1 MRSTGIIDN
10 VLRWGAQ
17 RAEGAVDEV
26 LDWVNE
32 RTLRL
37 AVTGLS
43 RAGKT
48 IFTTAMVHNL
58 IRFPGRPQIL
68 PAIADFDNI
77 ISVIERPQP
86 NPELATFPYL
96 ANLEALTADPPRW
109 PPSTDQLSEIRLELH
124 HRPASWLRR
133 QINRQAVLNIDIV
146 DYPGEW
152 LLDLPLLDLT
162 YEAWSANMLRL
173 TEREPR
179 RRLADQWLA
188 AVASAKPAG
197 PADESEI
204 RRLAE
209 VYRDYLKAS
218 AEPALGLTLIQPGR
232 FLTPGHWDLQSPA
245 LNFCPLPAPAGATPG
260 RRSLY
265 AAMAG
270 RYEIYRSRV
279 VGEFYE
285 KHFKDFDRQIVLV
298 DLLRS
303 LKAGPDAFD
312 EARET
317 MATIL
322 ASFEHGQ
329 SSLLA
334 RLGLPWARH
343 RIDRVLFA
351 ASKADHVSR
360 SQQGN
365 LESLLQDLLDRAGRE
380 IKAKTI
386 QTKVLALAAM
396 RCTAD
401 RVAEADGHRL
411 SVVVGI
417 PVGGSH
423 ERVLWTG
430 EVPDRMPA
438 RGDWH
443 EDDYRFIDF
452 LPKRVAPGA
461 PQGFE
466 HIRLDEAIRY
476 LIGDRL
482 A

>member
-1 MRSTGIIDN
+1 MRSTGILDN

-48 IFTTAMVHNL
+48 IFTTALVHNL

-218 AEPALGLTLIQPGR
+218 AEPVPRPHL
-232 FLTPGHWDLQSPA
+232 DPA
-245 LNFCPLPAPAGATPG
+245 RPLPHPRPLGSPIPGPQFLSAAGTRRRHARPPLPLCRHG
-260 RRSLY
+260 RPL
-265 AAMAG
+265 
-270 RYEIYRSRV
+270 
-279 VGEFYE
+279 
-285 KHFKDFDRQIVLV
+285 
-298 DLLRS
+298 
-303 LKAGPDAFD
+303 
-312 EARET
+312 
-317 MATIL
+317 
-322 ASFEHGQ
+322 
-329 SSLLA
+329 
-334 RLGLPWARH
+334 
-343 RIDRVLFA
+343 
-351 ASKADHVSR
+351 
-360 SQQGN
+360 
-365 LESLLQDLLDRAGRE
+365 
-380 IKAKTI
+380 
-386 QTKVLALAAM
+386 
-396 RCTAD
+396 
-401 RVAEADGHRL
+401 
-411 SVVVGI
+411 
-417 PVGGSH
+417 
-423 ERVLWTG
+423 
-430 EVPDRMPA
+430 
-438 RGDWH
+438 
-443 EDDYRFIDF
+443 
-452 LPKRVAPGA
+452 
-461 PQGFE
+461 
-466 HIRLDEAIRY
+466 
-476 LIGDRL
+476 
-482 A
+482 

>member
-43 RAGKT
+43 GAGKT
-48 IFTTAMVHNL
+48 IFTTALVHNL

-86 NPELATFPYL
+86 NSELATFPYL

-109 PPSTDQLSEIRLELH
+109 PLPPTSSRRFASSCTTA
-124 HRPASWLRR
+124 PTSWLRR
-133 QINRQAVLNIDIV
+133 QVNRQAVLNIDIV

-162 YEAWSANMLRL
+162 YEAWSAKMLRL

-179 RRLADQWLA
+179 RRLADEWLA
-188 AVASAKPAG
+188 AVASVKPAG
-197 PADESEI
+197 PVDELEI

-209 VYRDYLKAS
+209 VYRQYLKAS

-232 FLTPGHWDLQSPA
+232 FIRPGHWDLQSPA
-245 LNFCPLPAPAGATPG
+245 LNFCPLPAPTGATPG

-279 VGEFYE
+279 VRRVLREAFQGFRSP
-285 KHFKDFDRQIVLV
+285 DRAGRSAAQPEGGARRLQRGAR
-298 DLLRS
+298 DHGHDPGQLRAWPEQ
-303 LKAGPDAFD
+303 LAGPSGPSLGPAQDRPGAVC
-312 EARET
+312 RQQGRSR
-317 MATIL
+317 L
-322 ASFEHGQ
+322 AQPAGQ
-329 SSLLA
+329 SQM
-334 RLGLPWARH
+334 P
-343 RIDRVLFA
+343 
-351 ASKADHVSR
+351 
-360 SQQGN
+360 
-365 LESLLQDLLDRAGRE
+365 LQDLLDRAGRE

-438 RGDWH
+438 RGDWD
-443 EDDYRFIDF
+443 ENDYRFIDF

>member
-1 MRSTGIIDN
+1 MRSTGFFDN
-10 VLRWGAQ
+10 PLRWGAEQ
-17 RAEGAVDEV
+17 AEEAVEDV
-26 LDWVNE
+26 LDWANE
-32 RTLRL
+32 RTVRL

-48 IFTTAMVHNL
+48 IFTTALVHNL
-58 IRFPGRPQIL
+58 IRFPGRRQIL
-68 PAIADFDNI
+68 PAIADIDNI
-77 ISVIERPQP
+77 ISVIERPQRD
-86 NPELATFPYL
+86 PELATFPYL
-96 ANLEALTADPPRW
+96 ANLADLTADPPHW
-109 PPSTDQLSEIRLELH
+109 PPSTDQLSEIRVELH
-124 HRPASWLRR
+124 YRPSSWLRR
-133 QINRQAVLNIDIV
+133 QINRQAVLNIDIT

-152 LLDLPLLDLT
+152 LLDLPLLEMS
-162 YEAWSANMLRL
+162 YETWSARMLAL
-173 TEREPR
+173 AGREPR
-179 RRLADQWLA
+179 RSLGVPWRAALA
-188 AVASAKPAG
+188 AAKLGEPAEE
-197 PADESEI
+197 AEI
-204 RRLAE
+204 RRLSAL
-209 VYRDYLKAS
+209 YRQYLKAS
-218 AEPALGLTLIQPGR
+218 ADPALGLTLVQPGR
-232 FLTPGHWDLQSPA
+232 FLSPGHWDLEAPA
-245 LNFCPLPAPAGATPG
+245 LNFCPLPRPAGAPG

-285 KHFKDFDRQIVLV
+285 KHFRDFDRQIVLV

-303 LKAGPDAFD
+303 LKAGPDAFE

-317 MATIL
+317 MSMIL
-322 ASFEHGQ
+322 ASFEHGR
-329 SSLLA
+329 SGLLA

-386 QTKVLALAAM
+386 ETKVLALSAL

-401 RVAEADGHRL
+401 RVAEANGHRL

-417 PVGGSH
+417 PVGSDH

-430 EVPDRMPA
+430 EVPDRMPP
-438 RGDWH
+438 RGDWQA
-443 EDDYRFIDF
+443 DDYRFIDF
-452 LPKRVAPGA
+452 LPKRIAAGA
-461 PQGFE
+461 PQGFD

-482 A
+482 S